1 MKPLLAVVA
10 SFLTVQ
16 SWGQTPAFNWANP
29 QSFLG
34 VGLAEVDSGKAQEL
48 KLPGVYGAVVTLVYE
63 KSPAEKAGFKTNDVV
78 IEFNGQRVE
87 GQAQL
92 RRMIQETPIGR
103 DVKVGLVR
111 DGKNLTL
118 MVALGRRQ
126 DYAPAPVIEL
136 PTITAGRALDLPRV
150 GLTFLESSILGVET
164 EKIDGQLA
172 EFFGTKSGV
181 LVRKVRP
188 DSAAASAGLRAGDV
202 IVKVD
207 GKNIESPI
215 DLSTAVRLR
224 EKDSVSL
231 TVIRERKESV
241 ITVTWPE
248 GRPVRA
254 IRKSYE
260 PAAEELSDQQ

>member
-1 MKPLLAVVA
+1 MKLSIAVLASTLA
-10 SFLTVQ
+10 FSG
-16 SWGQTPAFNWANP
+16 WGQTPAFNWANP

-63 KSPAEKAGFKTNDVV
+63 KSPAEKAGFKANDVV

-92 RRMIQETPIGR
+92 RRLIQETPIGR
-103 DVKVGLVR
+103 DTKVSVVR
-111 DGKNLTL
+111 DGKNLILT
-118 MVALGRRQ
+118 VALGRRQ
-126 DYAPAPVIEL
+126 DYAPAPAIEF
-136 PTITAGRALDLPRV
+136 PPIAAGRLLDMPRV
-150 GLTFLESSILGVET
+150 GVTFLESSTLGVEA

-172 EFFGTKSGV
+172 EFFGTKGGI

-207 GKNIESPI
+207 GKSIESPI
-215 DLSTAVRLR
+215 DLATSVKLR
-224 EKDSVSL
+224 DKDSVAL